1 MELFHGKV
9 CPVCEIG
16 KLEVCQEDVAF
27 EYKGVKTVISGRTVF
42 TCQECKES
50 FFDPKEQREIEK
62 LLTDERRKIDGL
74 LTSQEIKRI
83 RQQFK
88 MTQVEFARILR
99 VGEKTFARY
108 ESGQASQGY
117 AMDNLL
123 RILHDFP
130 ETIKALDPS
139 CPSPRIERRP
149 DEAVSLSYFG
159 VENQYSSIGETTEGI
174 AIGSFGDIHPNDRT
188 IWADAAQAV

>member
-1 MELFHGKV
+1 M
-9 CPVCEIG
+9 
-16 KLEVCQEDVAF
+16 
-27 EYKGVKTVISGRTVF
+27 KTIIPGRTVF
-42 TCQECKES
+42 TCQECEES

-74 LTSQEIKRI
+74 LTSQEIKDI

-123 RILHDFP
+123 RILRDFP
-130 ETIKALDPS
+130 ETMRAIEASSPL
-139 CPSPRIERRP
+139 PRIEKRP
-149 DEAVSLSYFG
+149 DEAVSVSYFEVG
-159 VENQYSSIGETTEGI
+159 NQK
-174 AIGSFGDIHPNDRT
+174 RT
-188 IWADAAQAV
+188 LKCDKRF